1 MKRKNEQL
9 LSEVLTEFIN
19 DRKIKQKYTQTQLKH
34 VWNQHMGNSIVQY
47 TKGLRLYKQSLYVK
61 IISAPLRHELAMNK
75 EKLIQL
81 LNKKAGAT
89 IIRDIVFE

>member
-19 DRKIKQKYTQTQLKH
+19 DRKIRQKYAQTQLKH
-34 VWNQHMGNSIVQY
+34 VWNEHMGSSINQY
-47 TKGLRLYKQSLYVK
+47 TKSLRLYKQKLYVK
-61 IISAPLRHELAMNK
+61 ILSAPLRHELSMNK

-81 LNKKAGAT
+81 LNKKAGSN
-89 IIRDIVFE
+89 IIQDIIFE